1 MKIGYPCL
9 NRSIGCSGSR
19 TFRLKNYSNERMIE
33 TIGDNLDCL
42 FKMLKY
48 NQQYHML
55 FFRISSDLV
64 PFASHSVCDFD
75 WRGYFQKNFQKIG
88 EFIRANA
95 MRISMHP
102 DQFVL
107 INSPDEGVV
116 ERSVAELRYH
126 AQVLDLMQLDDSAKI
141 QIHVGGVYRD
151 KQGSIARFIDR
162 YERLDSSIRKRLVI
176 ENDDI
181 SYTLNDCLAI
191 HEATGIPILFDSFHH
206 HLNNSGEPLGE
217 ALALIGSSWR
227 KADGIPMCDYSS
239 QQAGGRKGRHAESI
253 DPEDFKRFL
262 HASHEVDFDV
272 MLEIKDKEKSALQA
286 IRLASQ
292 DSRFIYST

>member
-1 MKIGYPCL
+1 MKIGYPCV

-19 TFRLKNYSNERMIE
+19 TFRLKNYSPERMIE
-33 TIGDNLDCL
+33 TTGNNLDCL
-42 FKMLKY
+42 LEMLKY
-48 NQQYHML
+48 NQQHNIL

-64 PFASHSVCDFD
+64 PFASHPVCKFD
-75 WRGYFQKNFQKIG
+75 WLGHFQRDFQEVG
-88 EFIRANA
+88 TFIRVHD

-102 DQFVL
+102 DQFVV
-107 INSPDEGVV
+107 INSPDKGVV

-181 SYTLNDCLAI
+181 SYTLNDCLII
-191 HEATGIPILFDSFHH
+191 HEATGIPVLFDSFHH
-206 HLNNSGEPLGE
+206 LLNNSGEPLGE
-217 ALALIGSSWR
+217 VIDLISSSWR
-227 KADGIPMCDYSS
+227 KDDGIPMCDYSS
-239 QQAGGRKGRHAESI
+239 QQEGERKGRHAETI
-253 DPEDFKRFL
+253 DAYDFKEFL
-262 HASHEVDFDV
+262 KASLKFDFDI

-286 IRLASQ
+286 IRIASQ
-292 DSRFIYST
+292 DSRLILSP